1 MIRPGSP
8 AAATRSRGLPVSAG
22 FFRRAMEN
30 VETPLVRRA
39 ICAVSPGLLAAG
51 LQLLLASGCATA
63 PNVVEAP
70 AKRDRFPLDP
80 REEITGVVGESVAS
94 GWSAL
99 SKNDP
104 RAAAREF
111 EAARREGD
119 GLAAQIGWI
128 ESAVLL
134 GRFDEAS
141 AACAESLT
149 GGEATVPLLVACGE
163 ASGRGGKP
171 VEGHRLYRRALAR
184 AGGARPGLKA
194 RAEELRIA
202 GRDAMAAEARV
213 ALEEKRLAEAR
224 ERIAV
229 AIDLAP
235 DQSSLRAL
243 SGEIEEAGGDLDA
256 AFRRYREA
264 FEMDSKNAV
273 FAERVGDLAVK
284 QGDPALAV
292 SVFDELARSDPK
304 YLARAEEARLA
315 FRVANWPARE
325 REAAGSPRLTRS
337 SAAVLVWWMFPEVRE
352 ARVSSAVIA
361 SDAVSRRDTRAFAR
375 AVALGL
381 LEVDRETHRGNP
393 DGTLTR
399 PAAARLL
406 LRLAGIL
413 YPRDGPPCLGEAG
426 PKAVRSA
433 AEAIAAAEECGL
445 LEAGETSPP
454 TGPELTRAL
463 DRIRALGASS
473 SRTEGAHS

>member
-1 MIRPGSP
+1 MKN
-8 AAATRSRGLPVSAG
+8 L
-22 FFRRAMEN
+22 
-30 VETPLVRRA
+30 ETPLARRA
-39 ICAVSPGLLAAG
+39 IFLVSPGLLAAG
-51 LQLLLASGCATA
+51 LLLLLASGCATA
-63 PNVVEAP
+63 PSGVDAP
-70 AKRDRFPLDP
+70 AERDRFPLDP
-80 REEITGVVGESVAS
+80 REEITRAVGDSVAS

-99 SKNDP
+99 SRNDP
-104 RAAAREF
+104 RAAARDF

-141 AACAESLT
+141 EACSESLT

-202 GRDAMAAEARV
+202 GRDAMAAEAKV

-235 DQSSLRAL
+235 DQSGLRAL
-243 SGEIEEAGGDLDA
+243 WGEIEEAGGDLDA

-264 FEMDSKNAV
+264 FEMEPKNAV
-273 FAERVGDLAVK
+273 FAEKVGDLAVK

-292 SVFDELARSDPK
+292 SVFDELARSDSK
-304 YLARAEEARLA
+304 YRPRAEEARLA
-315 FRVANWPARE
+315 FRVANWPAPE
-325 REAAGSPRLTRS
+325 REAAGSPRLTRG

-361 SDAVSRRDTRAFAR
+361 SDAVSRKDTRAFAR

-399 PAAARLL
+399 LAAARLL
-406 LRLAGIL
+406 VRLAGVM
-413 YPRDGPPCLGEAG
+413 YPKDGPGCFGEGG
-426 PKAVRSA
+426 PRAVRSA
-433 AEAIAAAEECGL
+433 ADTMAAAEACGL
-445 LEAGETSPP
+445 LEEGETAHPS
-454 TGPELTRAL
+454 GPELTRAL
-463 DRIRALGASS
+463 DRIRALGLSPN
-473 SRTEGAHS
+473 RTQAQQ

>member
-1 MIRPGSP
+1 MIRTGFSP
-8 AAATRSRGLPVSAG
+8 AA
-22 FFRRAMEN
+22 
-30 VETPLVRRA
+30 
-39 ICAVSPGLLAAG
+39 IAAG
-51 LQLLLASGCATA
+51 LLLLLASGCATA
-63 PNVVEAP
+63 PNAPEAP

-80 REEITGVVGESVAS
+80 REEITGAVGQSVAS
-94 GWSAL
+94 GWLAL
-99 SKNDP
+99 LNNDP
-104 RAAAREF
+104 RTAARDF
-111 EAARREGD
+111 EEARREGD
-119 GLAAQIGWI
+119 GVAAQIGWI

-134 GRFDEAS
+134 GRFDEA
-141 AACAESLT
+141 AEACVESLS

-184 AGGARPGLKA
+184 TGGARPGLKA

-202 GRDAMAAEARV
+202 GRDAMAAQAKV

-235 DQSSLRAL
+235 DQSGLRVLA
-243 SGEIEEAGGDLDA
+243 GEIEEAGGESEA

-264 FEMDSKNAV
+264 FEMDPRNSAV
-273 FAERVGDLAVK
+273 AEKVGDLAVK

-304 YLARAEEARLA
+304 YRPRAEEARLA
-315 FRVANWPARE
+315 FRVANWPAPE
-325 REAAGSPRLTRS
+325 REAAGSPRLTRG

-361 SDAVSRRDTRAFAR
+361 SDAVSRKDTRAFAR

-406 LRLAGIL
+406 LRLAGVL
-413 YPRDGPPCLGEAG
+413 YPKEGPPCLGEGG
-426 PKAVRSA
+426 PRAVRSS
-433 AEAIAAAEECGL
+433 AEAIAAAEACGL
-445 LEAGETSPP
+445 LEEGETSPP

-473 SRTEGAHS
+473 SRTEAAHG